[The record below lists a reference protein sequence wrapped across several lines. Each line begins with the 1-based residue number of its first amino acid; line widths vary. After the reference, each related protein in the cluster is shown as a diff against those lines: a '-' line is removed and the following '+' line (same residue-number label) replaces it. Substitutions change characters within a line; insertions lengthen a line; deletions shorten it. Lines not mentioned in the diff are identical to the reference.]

1 MIHRWSIARRLF
13 VAHLLFMVA
22 LTAIVGTATFVD
34 ARDHAYDEAGR
45 RMAGIATTV
54 ADAPFV
60 LAAAGTADP
69 SALLQP
75 YALKIMKDADA
86 DFVTIMA
93 PDRTRWTH
101 PRDEE
106 LGKPYIGSIDAALN
120 GQVFTEVTAGT
131 LGPSVR
137 TIAPVKDAD
146 GKVRALVAAGV
157 TVRTVDVAVSGRLPA
172 LLAIALAL
180 LVGGSVASWLLGRYL
195 RRVTRGWGP
204 EQLGQLFAY
213 YESVLHSVREG
224 VILIDP
230 KGKVVIYN
238 DQAAELLGLRKQP
251 SEGVPVAG
259 TNAAGIEAAGA
270 VGSGAAAGGAVGG
283 GAPAG
288 GAAAGARQTTPSLS
302 DLPLAPSLKE
312 LFESGR
318 TAHDEIH
325 LTGSRI
331 LVVNQGPAVGP
342 ASDGPSQRGSDSA
355 APARGT
361 RVYGTVATIRDRTE
375 IESLGSELETMRT
388 LSDALR
394 AQTHEHANRLHT
406 IVSLMELG
414 RTPEAL
420 DFATK
425 DLELSQRLT
434 DDIVSS
440 IEEPVLGAL
449 IMGKA
454 AEAHER
460 GVELILSAGGST
472 AVTGLA
478 VQDLV
483 AILGNLLD
491 NAIDAAAEAPPPR
504 LVELTVETTG
514 SALEITVEDSGPGID
529 PAAVEDVFRHGF
541 STKAAGTVRT
551 GPGPGPGPP
560 GRAAPGRY
568 HDNHQPRRSTVPRH
582 AAGHNRGT
590 AMSDIRVLVVEDEP
604 IAAAAHAA
612 YVERLDGF
620 TLAGSAP
627 DGQSALRLLT
637 EFAAAGNPVEL
648 VLLDMNLPDLHGLDI
663 ARRMRAAG
671 LFADIIAITA
681 VRELNIVRSAVA
693 TGVVQYLIKPFTYA
707 TFADKLAS
715 YRLFR
720 EQLASPRTGS
730 AGARASQSDVDQA
743 FASLRAPSEVLAAQ
757 GPGRVHAGIRPG
769 LHQTAG
775 RGGVSQRGHGGAR
788 HVPGHCP
795 ALPRV
800 PRRRRY
806 SLPRRALRR
815 PRPAGERIP
824 LEPAAASAARHDT
837 G

>member
-1 MIHRWSIARRLF
+1 MIQRWSIARRLF
-13 VAHLLFMVA
+13 VAQLLFVVA

-60 LAAAGTADP
+60 LEAAGATDP
-69 SALLQP
+69 TALLQP

-230 KGKVVIYN
+230 KGKVVMYN
-238 DQAAELLGLRKQP
+238 DQAAELLGLKKQA
-251 SEGVPVAG
+251 SD
-259 TNAAGIEAAGA
+259 
-270 VGSGAAAGGAVGG
+270 AAAGTHAP
-283 GAPAG
+283 GAPDGRRPEA
-288 GAAAGARQTTPSLS
+288 PSLAE
-302 DLPLAPSLKE
+302 LPLAPSLKE

-342 ASDGPSQRGSDSA
+342 ASAGARQRGA
-355 APARGT
+355 ASGAH
-361 RVYGTVATIRDRTE
+361 VYGTVATIRDRTE
-375 IESLGSELETMRT
+375 IESLGSELETMHT

-425 DLELSQRLT
+425 DLELSQSLT

-460 GVELILSAGGST
+460 GVELILNAGGST
-472 AVTGLA
+472 SVTGLA

-491 NAIDAAAEAPPPR
+491 NAIDAAAEAPAPR
-504 LVELTVETTG
+504 LVELTVESTG

-529 PAAVEDVFRHGF
+529 PSAVDDVFRHGF
-541 STKAAGTVRT
+541 STKA
-551 GPGPGPGPP
+551 PGPF
-560 GRAAPGRY
+560 GRGLGLALVRQAVQRLGGTMTITSP
-568 HDNHQPRRSTVPRH
+568 
-582 AAGHNRGT
+582 AG
-590 AMSDIRVLVVEDEP
+590 A
-604 IAAAAHAA
+604 
-612 YVERLDGF
+612 
-620 TLAGSAP
+620 
-627 DGQSALRLLT
+627 
-637 EFAAAGNPVEL
+637 
-648 VLLDMNLPDLHGLDI
+648 
-663 ARRMRAAG
+663 
-671 LFADIIAITA
+671 
-681 VRELNIVRSAVA
+681 
-693 TGVVQYLIKPFTYA
+693 
-707 TFADKLAS
+707 
-715 YRLFR
+715 LFR
-720 EQLASPRTGS
+720 VT
-730 AGARASQSDVDQA
+730 
-743 FASLRAPSEVLAAQ
+743 
-757 GPGRVHAGIRPG
+757 
-769 LHQTAG
+769 
-775 RGGVSQRGHGGAR
+775 
-788 HVPGHCP
+788 
-795 ALPRV
+795 LPV
-800 PRRRRY
+800 TP
-806 SLPRRALRR
+806 LPVTTEGQ
-815 PRPAGERIP
+815 P
-824 LEPAAASAARHDT
+824 
-837 G
+837 

>member
-13 VAHLLFMVA
+13 AANLLFIVA
-22 LTAIVGTATFVD
+22 LTAIVGTAAFVD
-34 ARDHAYDEAGR
+34 ARDQAYDEAGR

-60 LAAAGTADP
+60 LQAASAADP

-75 YALKIMKDADA
+75 YALKIMNDAGA

-101 PRDEE
+101 PRNEE

-172 LLAIALAL
+172 VLAIALAL
-180 LVGGSVASWLLGRYL
+180 LVGGSLASWLLGRYL

-230 KGKVVIYN
+230 QGTVVMYN
-238 DQAAELLGLRKQP
+238 DQAADLLGLPKQSANGAP
-251 SEGVPVAG
+251 AAG
-259 TNAAGIEAAGA
+259 TDAASTDAAGA
-270 VGSGAAAGGAVGG
+270 AGRG
-283 GAPAG
+283 
-288 GAAAGARQTTPSLS
+288 RQTAPSLA

-318 TAHDEIH
+318 TALDEIH
-325 LTGSRI
+325 LTGSRV

-342 ASDGPSQRGSDSA
+342 ASAAGHQRGA
-355 APARGT
+355 ASGT
-361 RVYGTVATIRDRTE
+361 PVYGTVATIRDRTE

-414 RTPEAL
+414 RAPEAL
-420 DFATK
+420 EFATK
-425 DLELSQRLT
+425 DMELSQRLT
-434 DDIVSS
+434 DDLVSS

-460 GVELILSAGGST
+460 GVELILNTSGST

-491 NAIDAAAEAPPPR
+491 NAIDAAAEAPAPR
-504 LVELTVETTG
+504 LVELTVGSTG
-514 SALEITVEDSGPGID
+514 SALEIAVEDSGPGID
-529 PAAVEDVFRHGF
+529 PAAVDDVFRHGF
-541 STKAAGTVRT
+541 STKA
-551 GPGPGPGPP
+551 PGPF
-560 GRAAPGRY
+560 GRGLGLALVRQAVQRLGGTMTITSP
-568 HDNHQPRRSTVPRH
+568 
-582 AAGHNRGT
+582 AG
-590 AMSDIRVLVVEDEP
+590 A
-604 IAAAAHAA
+604 
-612 YVERLDGF
+612 
-620 TLAGSAP
+620 
-627 DGQSALRLLT
+627 
-637 EFAAAGNPVEL
+637 
-648 VLLDMNLPDLHGLDI
+648 
-663 ARRMRAAG
+663 
-671 LFADIIAITA
+671 
-681 VRELNIVRSAVA
+681 
-693 TGVVQYLIKPFTYA
+693 
-707 TFADKLAS
+707 
-715 YRLFR
+715 LFR
-720 EQLASPRTGS
+720 VT
-730 AGARASQSDVDQA
+730 
-743 FASLRAPSEVLAAQ
+743 
-757 GPGRVHAGIRPG
+757 
-769 LHQTAG
+769 
-775 RGGVSQRGHGGAR
+775 
-788 HVPGHCP
+788 
-795 ALPRV
+795 LPV
-800 PRRRRY
+800 TT
-806 SLPRRALRR
+806 LPVTKEGQ
-815 PRPAGERIP
+815 P
-824 LEPAAASAARHDT
+824 
-837 G
+837 